1 MTTDNAPTAPTA
13 AVKARKVDKAANG
26 LAQQADNTIS
36 SLADR
41 AESAARRA
49 ERVLHDGVETLR
61 SQTQAYAD
69 AAAQKFDSAKT
80 VARDKVRERP
90 LTGLLAAAG
99 VGLLLGMLI
108 GGRRR

>member
-1 MTTDNAPTAPTA
+1 MTTEPAPA
-13 AVKARKVDKAANG
+13 ATPKARKIDKAANG
-26 LAQQADNTIS
+26 LAKQADRKIS

-49 ERVLHDGVETLR
+49 ETVLHDGVEALR
-61 SQTQAYAD
+61 SHTQAYAD
-69 AAAQKFDSAKT
+69 AAAEKFDAAKT

-90 LTGLLAAAG
+90 LTGILAAAG

-108 GGRRR
+108 AGRRR

>member
-1 MTTDNAPTAPTA
+1 MTTQTASA
-13 AVKARKVDKAANG
+13 ATVRARKIDRVANG
-26 LAQQADNTIS
+26 LAKQADRKIS
-36 SLADR
+36 NLADR
-41 AESAARRA
+41 AESAAKRA
-49 ERVLHDGVETLR
+49 EVVLHDGVEALR
-61 SQTQAYAD
+61 SHTQAYAD

-108 GGRRR
+108 GSRRR